1 MDILL
6 YLGAIVLMLVAQ
18 SSVNNAYSRYKEI
31 VASCYYTGAEI
42 ARIILDMNGLHN
54 VRVELAQGGVLSD
67 HFDPKANVVRLS
79 QEVYYG
85 KSIASVSISAHEC
98 GHALQHATKYVAID
112 VRNMLLPFAIVS
124 SNLAWTAIMIGFL
137 ASYSSLVTVGLVMLI
152 VIALFQLVT
161 LPIELDASN
170 RALVI
175 LEDHFL
181 RSEEI
186 EGAKKMLSAAA
197 FTYVASLIST
207 LVNVLRIVLIRN
219 RRHD

>member
-1 MDILL
+1 MDMLL
-6 YLGAIVLMLVAQ
+6 YLGAIILMLYAQ
-18 SSVNNAYSRYKEI
+18 NSVNNTYRRYKDI
-31 VASCYYTGAEI
+31 TASCYYTGAEI

-67 HFDPKANVVRLS
+67 HYDPKANVVRLS

-85 KSIASVSISAHEC
+85 KSIASVSVSAHEC
-98 GHALQHATKYVAID
+98 GHALQHATKYVALD
-112 VRNMLLPFAIVS
+112 FRNMILPFAIVS

-137 ASYSSLVTVGLVMLI
+137 ASYSSLITVGLVMLI
-152 VIALFQLVT
+152 IIALFQFIT

-170 RALVI
+170 RALAI
-175 LEDHFL
+175 LENHFL
-181 RSEEI
+181 MSEEV

-197 FTYVASLIST
+197 FTYVASLIAS
-207 LVNVLRIVLIRN
+207 LANVLRIIMIRG

>member
-1 MDILL
+1 MD
-6 YLGAIVLMLVAQ
+6 
-18 SSVNNAYSRYKEI
+18 
-31 VASCYYTGAEI
+31 CYY
-42 ARIILDMNGLHN
+42 D
-54 VRVELAQGGVLSD
+54 RV
-67 HFDPKANVVRLS
+67 
-79 QEVYYG
+79 
-85 KSIASVSISAHEC
+85 
-98 GHALQHATKYVAID
+98 
-112 VRNMLLPFAIVS
+112 
-124 SNLAWTAIMIGFL
+124 L